1 MRPFDVLRRLIR
13 DSRGVSAVEFALIA
27 PLMILMYFG
36 AAELTQAYMAQKRV
50 THVAS
55 VIADLTSQETALNQG
70 MVDDIFAAGQHI
82 LQPFPV
88 APLSQRITSI
98 ERRANGTTAVMWSRT
113 SGGGTFGATGS
124 IPLPADVLENGETII
139 VAEVLYTYTSP
150 IGDLLPNGVQFDAI
164 YYLRPRLT
172 TRITCC

>member
-1 MRPFDVLRRLIR
+1 MRALALLHRLVR
-13 DSRGVSAVEFALIA
+13 DHRGVSAVEFALIA

-50 THVAS
+50 AHVAS
-55 VIADLTSQETALNQG
+55 VIADLTSQETTLTQD

-82 LQPFPV
+82 LQPFPA
-88 APLSQRITSI
+88 APLTQRLTSI
-98 ERRANGTTAVMWSRT
+98 ERRTDGTTRVQWSRT
-113 SGGGTFGATGS
+113 SGNGAMGGTGS
-124 IPLPADVLENGETII
+124 IPIPADVLETGETII
-139 VAEVLYTYTSP
+139 VAEVVYTYDSP
-150 IGDLLPNGVQFDAI
+150 IGRLLPNGVRFDAI

>member
-1 MRPFDVLRRLIR
+1 MRPIALLARLIR
-13 DSRGVSAVEFALIA
+13 DRRGVSAVEFALIA

-55 VIADLTSQETALNQG
+55 VIADLTSQETTLNQG

-82 LQPFPV
+82 LQPFPA
-88 APLSQRITSI
+88 APLSQRLTSI
-98 ERRANGTTAVMWSRT
+98 ERHTDGTTTVLWTRT
-113 SGGGTFGATGS
+113 SGGGTFGPTGS

-139 VAEVLYTYTSP
+139 VAEALYTYTSTV
-150 IGDLLPNGVQFDAI
+150 GDLLPDGVQFDAI

-172 TRITCC
+172 NRVTCC

>member
-1 MRPFDVLRRLIR
+1 MRPFDLLRRLIR
-13 DSRGVSAVEFALIA
+13 DRRGVSAVEFALIA

-50 THVAS
+50 IHVAS

-88 APLSQRITSI
+88 APLSQRLTSI
-98 ERRANGTTAVMWSRT
+98 ERVNDTTSVLWTRT
-113 SGGGTFGATGS
+113 SGGGGFGATGS

-139 VAEVLYTYTSP
+139 VAEVLYTYNSP

-172 TRITCC
+172 NRVTCC